1 MCQGRGRKE
10 KLTEVDE
17 RHLKILSAIDKKQ
30 TTADFQAAI
39 NASRSEYEVS
49 RMTIN
54 WRLNKYSLKGRNYW
68 ALQTAFQ
75 IYPQAQTLD

>member
-17 RHLKILSAIDKKQ
+17 RHLKILSAINKKQ

-49 RMTIN
+49 EYEVSRMTIN
-54 WRLNKYSLKGRNYW
+54 
-68 ALQTAFQ
+68 
-75 IYPQAQTLD
+75 

>member
-17 RHLKILSAIDKKQ
+17 RHLKILSAINKKQ

-39 NASRSEYEVS
+39 NASRSEYKVSEYEVS

-54 WRLNKYSLKGRNYW
+54 
-68 ALQTAFQ
+68 
-75 IYPQAQTLD
+75 

>member
-10 KLTEVDE
+10 KLTKVDE

-54 WRLNKYSLKGRNYW
+54 
-68 ALQTAFQ
+68 
-75 IYPQAQTLD
+75 